1 MLISINNP
9 ILQTWIFSLLLLAGL
24 LVFIKPRKIT
34 EWFPT
39 AVTTELKGA
48 AILMI
53 VLSHIGYFLVTDH
66 RFLWPLSIMAGVG
79 VNLFL
84 FLSGFGLTASQLQ
97 KNLSIWQFYKR
108 RLLKL
113 FTPFWLSLLVFLV
126 LDFFV
131 LKIYYS
137 WAFIGEA
144 VIGFFKHA
152 DLYQDF
158 NSPLW
163 YFTFILGYYLLFPLV
178 FLKKFPWLSAII
190 LYLVGYLV
198 IYFEPTKLDYVLHLY
213 KVHIFAF
220 PLGVLAA
227 WVVTK
232 LKKPESLEKFS
243 RAVKVLVYYLTPLIF
258 LGIFIYANINSGIGE
273 PLSQEFWKSM
283 LINKEQWMSIIAVIA
298 ISTIFIFKKVEFKL
312 LSWFGLYSYEIYLL
326 HWPIMYRYD
335 LFYSWLPAWLA
346 TSLYLILFIGVGWL
360 IKRLTELITSSK
372 ILKKPA

>member
-9 ILQTWIFSLLLLAGL
+9 ILQTWIFSIILLIGILIF
-24 LVFIKPRKIT
+24 VKPRKIT
-34 EWFPT
+34 EWFPVS
-39 AVTTELKGA
+39 VTTELKGA

-84 FLSGFGLTASQLQ
+84 FLSGFGLAVSQFN

-113 FTPFWLSLLVFLV
+113 FTPFWLVLLVFFV
-126 LDFFV
+126 LDFFI

-144 VIGFFKHA
+144 IIGFFKHA

-178 FLKKFPWLSAII
+178 FSKKFPWLSAII
-190 LYLVGYLV
+190 LYLAGYFL
-198 IYFEPTKLDYVLHLY
+198 IYLEPTKLDYVLHLY

-227 WVVTK
+227 WVVSK
-232 LKKPESLEKFS
+232 LKGQERLEKLS
-243 RAVKVLVYYLTPLIF
+243 RGVKISVCYLVPAIF

-273 PLSQEFWKSM
+273 PVSQTFWKSM
-283 LINKEQWMSIIAVIA
+283 LVNKEQWMSIIAVLA
-298 ISTIFIFKKVEFKL
+298 ISVVFMFKKVEFKL
-312 LSWFGLYSYEIYLL
+312 LSWFGLYSYEIYLF

-346 TSLYLILFIGVGWL
+346 TLAYLGFFLGLGWVVSKGISLLN
-360 IKRLTELITSSK
+360 
-372 ILKKPA
+372 KKS